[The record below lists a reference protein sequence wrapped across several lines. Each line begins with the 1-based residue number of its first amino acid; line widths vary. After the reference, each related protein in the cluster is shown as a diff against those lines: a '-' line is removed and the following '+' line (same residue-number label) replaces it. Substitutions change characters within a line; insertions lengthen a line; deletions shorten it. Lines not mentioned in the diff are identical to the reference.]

1 MEQDIQ
7 SSIKKYLEEKGMYVT
22 KVVIATK
29 NGTPDLICCVNGKYL
44 AFEIKRNEKA
54 VKNAE
59 ELQKFNVRKI
69 RKAGGEA
76 FIVASLDE
84 VKQIINRLKSV
95 DFTLKTSKQNT
106 DFVNKSSI
114 RS

>member
-7 SSIKKYLEEKGMYVT
+7 SLIKKFLEQEGCYVT
-22 KVVIATK
+22 KIVLATK

-44 AFEIKRNEKA
+44 ALEIKKDNKA
-54 VKNAE
+54 VKRAE
-59 ELQKFNVRKI
+59 ELQKFNIRKI
-69 RKAGGEA
+69 QKAGGEA
-76 FIVASLDE
+76 FIVATLDE

-95 DFTLKTSKQNT
+95 DFTQKTSRQNT
-106 DFVNKSSI
+106 YLVNECSI